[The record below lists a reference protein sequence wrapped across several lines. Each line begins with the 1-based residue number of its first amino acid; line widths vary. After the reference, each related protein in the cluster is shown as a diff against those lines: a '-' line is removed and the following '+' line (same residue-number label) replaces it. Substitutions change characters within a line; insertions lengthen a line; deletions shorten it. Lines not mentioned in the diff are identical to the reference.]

1 MVLIQGSYIK
11 VISKVVSS
19 FFFSYE
25 EFENL
30 MKNEFKIVLIYKL
43 YSFFKMQCYVCLLFI
58 MSKIVK
64 IDRCSVKG
72 VIYYFY

>member
-1 MVLIQGSYIK
+1 MVLLQGSYIK

-19 FFFSYE
+19 FFLSYE
-25 EFENL
+25 EFENF

-64 IDRCSVKG
+64 QIDV
-72 VIYYFY
+72 V

>member
-64 IDRCSVKG
+64 QIDV
-72 VIYYFY
+72 V